1 MSLGFADA
9 ISPSGKGLRK
19 KDLAG
24 AYRKA
29 GTAFVGQM
37 QQTFVVLHKRNGS
50 GLELTTPERKKK
62 SKGEKFIKSANIRY
76 AHADTIF
83 QFLG

>member
-50 GLELTTPERKKK
+50 GLELTTPERKKNLREK
-62 SKGEKFIKSANIRY
+62 TRKGKRETQERPKGQKMEF
-76 AHADTIF
+76 
-83 QFLG
+83 